1 MKTWPHRAARCKSC
15 ATRSTSKHEGT
26 RHRAGCLF
34 VVAAFSLSLRVHW
47 LPKTIERRLIAVD
60 CRMQGMPLLE
70 QTKNNAAAFHVVN
83 LGCKVNRVESDDFA
97 ATLIADGG
105 REVPIEAA
113 DFIVVNTCTVTGE
126 AEKKTRKAVRQ
137 ALRAND
143 FARVVVTGCAAAIDP
158 ITYTEMDPRVEVVP
172 KGAMADVLGSQ
183 ASTSPALAA
192 IRAGEE
198 FPTRVGV
205 KVQDGCNNACTY
217 CIVHVARGRA
227 ASRPSEEIIA
237 EVRELARAGVREIVL
252 TGINLGSYREG
263 DMRLADLLRC
273 LMKAVDEEFPADSG
287 LGVVPRVRFRV
298 SSIEPRD
305 VDDDLIELMAASNG
319 RICRHLH
326 LPLQSGS
333 SKVLREM
340 RRPYSAERFLGLVE
354 KLYAAMPQLSL
365 STDVIVGFPGETEED
380 FLETCRVAEA
390 CRFSKMHIF
399 RYSKRA
405 GTPAAE
411 RDDQVSPEVK
421 AERAKRLE
429 AIEERLRADDMR
441 RRCGSRELAL
451 VESEGNATTESY
463 HGIDAPAGSA
473 VGDLVECEL

>member
-1 MKTWPHRAARCKSC
+1 MKKQNPDAKILICGC
-15 ATRSTSKHEGT
+15 ASENNAKQFEKDGVVYVSGT
-26 RHRAGCLF
+26 AKKDL
-34 VVAAFSLSLRVHW
+34 LSL
-47 LPKTIERRLIAVD
+47 LPES
-60 CRMQGMPLLE
+60 G
-70 QTKNNAAAFHVVN
+70 VN
-83 LGCKVNRVESDDFA
+83 VIDIPKSYEELGFA
-97 ATLIADGG
+97 ENV
-105 REVPIEAA
+105 R
-113 DFIVVNTCTVTGE
+113 
-126 AEKKTRKAVRQ
+126 TRA
-137 ALRAND
+137 
-143 FARVVVTGCAAAIDP
+143 
-158 ITYTEMDPRVEVVP
+158 Y
-172 KGAMADVLGSQ
+172 
-183 ASTSPALAA
+183 
-192 IRAGEE
+192 
-198 FPTRVGV
+198 V
-205 KVQDGCNNACTY
+205 KIQDGCNNFCSY
-217 CIVHVARGRA
+217 CLIPYVRGR
-227 ASRPSEEIIA
+227 SRSRALDKVVE
-237 EVRELARAGVREIVL
+237 EVRSVPENIKEIVL

-390 CRFSKMHIF
+390 CHFSKMHIF

-411 RDDQVSPEVK
+411 RDDQISPEAK

-441 RRCGSRELAL
+441 IGT
-451 VESEGNATTESY
+451 G
-463 HGIDAPAGSA
+463 
-473 VGDLVECEL
+473 

>member
-1 MKTWPHRAARCKSC
+1 MT
-15 ATRSTSKHEGT
+15 
-26 RHRAGCLF
+26 
-34 VVAAFSLSLRVHW
+34 
-47 LPKTIERRLIAVD
+47 
-60 CRMQGMPLLE
+60 
-70 QTKNNAAAFHVVN
+70 NNYSSFHVVN

-97 ATLIADGG
+97 AALIARGG
-105 REVPIEAA
+105 CEAPIEAA

-137 ALRAND
+137 SLRAND
-143 FARVVVTGCAAAIDP
+143 FARVIVTGCAAAIDP

-172 KGAMADVLGSQ
+172 KNAMAQLLGERSSES
-183 ASTSPALAA
+183 AALAA
-192 IRAGEE
+192 IRAGED

-227 ASRPSEEIIA
+227 TSRPSEEIVA

-263 DMRLADLLRC
+263 DARLADLLRA
-273 LMKAVDEEFPADSG
+273 LLQAVDEEFPADAG
-287 LGVVPRVRFRV
+287 LGVTPRVRFRV

-340 RRPYSAERFLGLVE
+340 RRPYDAERFRALVD
-354 KLYAAMPQLSL
+354 KLYAAMPMLSL
-365 STDVIVGFPGETEED
+365 STDVIVGFPGESEDD
-380 FLETCRVAEA
+380 FLETCRMAQE

-411 RDDQVSPEVK
+411 RCDQVAPEVK
-421 AERAKRLE
+421 ADRAKRLE
-429 AIEERLRADDMR
+429 TLEERLRAEDLAR
-441 RRCGSRELAL
+441 RAGVRELAL

-463 HGIDAPAGSA
+463 HAIAAPAGA
-473 VGDLVECEL
+473 RVGDLVECEL

>member
-1 MKTWPHRAARCKSC
+1 M
-15 ATRSTSKHEGT
+15 
-26 RHRAGCLF
+26 
-34 VVAAFSLSLRVHW
+34 
-47 LPKTIERRLIAVD
+47 
-60 CRMQGMPLLE
+60 
-70 QTKNNAAAFHVVN
+70 VN

-97 ATLIADGG
+97 ATLIVGGG

-217 CIVHVARGRA
+217 CIVHDARGRA
-227 ASRPSEEIIA
+227 TSRPSEEIIA

-305 VDDDLIELMAASNG
+305 VDDDLIELMAASNAAFAAIC
-319 RICRHLH
+319 ICRCNRVRARCCAKCDAPIAPSDFWAWSRSCMRPCRSYRFRPTLLWVSLAKLKKTSLRHAVWLRH
-326 LPLQSGS
+326 AVFRRCTS
-333 SKVLREM
+333 S
-340 RRPYSAERFLGLVE
+340 
-354 KLYAAMPQLSL
+354 
-365 STDVIVGFPGETEED
+365 
-380 FLETCRVAEA
+380 
-390 CRFSKMHIF
+390 
-399 RYSKRA
+399 
-405 GTPAAE
+405 
-411 RDDQVSPEVK
+411 
-421 AERAKRLE
+421 
-429 AIEERLRADDMR
+429 AIRSVRERLRPSVTIR
-441 RRCGSRELAL
+441 SR
-451 VESEGNATTESY
+451 
-463 HGIDAPAGSA
+463 PR
-473 VGDLVECEL
+473 